1 MVGTWPDYRMSRK
14 FQARPGAI
22 VNTMAFL
29 DPLIAAL
36 LCENRTMSRRRSLSL
51 LMLSVIA
58 LPAQAQSGVDRTQAT
73 DDTGATDLDT
83 IRVVAA
89 PRSLSQLPGTASV
102 LDAETLR
109 DGQRQ
114 VNLSEALQRVPGIT
128 ALDRQNYAQDLQIQ
142 SRGFGARSTFGIRGI
157 RLVVDDLPA
166 SAADGQGQA
175 AAFPLSTLD
184 RVEVLRGPLALLYG
198 NASGGAIVGR
208 SVLDAPSGIEADA
221 WAGNHAARRFALR
234 ADAKPSFA
242 DDALRLRLGANAFE
256 TDGVRA
262 HSATRRRQFNAVGE
276 WTPREGDSLRL
287 MANALRQPLA
297 QDPLGLDRATYR
309 RDPQATDPVAVQ
321 FDTRKTIDESQMGLQ
336 WRSERATGEWWLGA
350 YGGRREIE
358 QFLSIPI
365 VAQRAA
371 SSAGGVIDLGRDS
384 RGIDAGR
391 RWRSARGSLAVGVEA
406 NALREQRRGY
416 ENFIGTDPATATLGV
431 RGRLRRDERNRVDT
445 VDAYAVADMRIATDW
460 TALAGVRR
468 SRMRFDSDDRFL
480 ANGDDSGGRRETADA
495 WSLGIVRALAHG
507 EWYLNRG
514 RGFESPTLVESA
526 YRPDGEAGFNRELRN
541 ARSDAWEAG
550 ARWRSADGVHRG
562 EIALY
567 RIDGRD
573 EIVPAFSRGGRASFA
588 NAGATRRLGVEVAVS
603 GALSEQWRYAL
614 AASWIDATF
623 VEDFEFRVATGTQ
636 VSLRQVEAGA
646 RIPGIPRADAFAELL
661 WRSQDGR
668 WSSAFEVRA
677 RGAIAVDDRNTDFA
691 AGHARFA
698 WRGQWRPRADAP
710 WSVYARIDH
719 LSGRAQIGSVIVN
732 EANGRFFEPAADRE
746 FTLGL
751 RWRFEP

>member
-1 MVGTWPDYRMSRK
+1 MND
-14 FQARPGAI
+14 RPLFSL
-22 VNTMAFL
+22 TF
-29 DPLIAAL
+29 AAM
-36 LCENRTMSRRRSLSL
+36 LCENQPMSRPYSLNVL
-51 LMLSVIA
+51 ILSAFV
-58 LPAQAQSGVDRTQAT
+58 LPVQAQTVAGRTQAP
-73 DDTGATDLDT
+73 DDASATDLDT

-89 PRSLSQLPGTASV
+89 PRTLSQLPGAVSV
-102 LDAETLR
+102 LDAASFR

-157 RLVVDDLPA
+157 RLVVDGLPA

-198 NASGGAIVGR
+198 NASGGAIIGR

-221 WAGNHAARRFALR
+221 WVGSHGARRLALR
-234 ADAKPSFA
+234 ADAAPGFG
-242 DDALRLRLGANAFE
+242 DDALRLRVGASAFE
-256 TDGVRA
+256 TDGARA
-262 HSATRRRQFNAVGE
+262 HSSTRRWQFNAIGE
-276 WTPREGDSLRL
+276 WAPREGDSLRWV
-287 MANALRQPLA
+287 ANALWQPLA
-297 QDPLGLDRATYR
+297 QDPLGLDRASYR
-309 RDPQATDPVAVQ
+309 RDRQATDPVAVQ
-321 FDTRKTIDESQMGLQ
+321 FDTRKTVDESQMGLQ

-350 YGGRREIE
+350 YGGQRKIE
-358 QFLSIPI
+358 QFLSVPI
-365 VAQRAA
+365 VAQRVA

-391 RWRSARGSLAVGVEA
+391 RWRGARGSLAIGIEA

-416 ENFIGTDPATATLGV
+416 ENFIGADPATATLGV

-445 VDAYAVADMRIATDW
+445 VDAYAVADLRLASDW

-480 ANGDDSGGRRETADA
+480 SNGDDSGGRRETADA
-495 WSLGIVRALAHG
+495 WSVGIVRAFAQG

-541 ARSDAWEAG
+541 ARSDAWETG
-550 ARWRSADGVHRG
+550 ARWRAADGAHHA

-573 EIVPAFSRGGRASFA
+573 EIVPALSRGGRASFA
-588 NAGATRRLGVEVAVS
+588 NAGATRRIGVEVAVS

-623 VEDFEFRVATGTQ
+623 VEDYEFRVATGTQ

-646 RIPGIPRADAFAELL
+646 RIPGIPRTDAFAELA
-661 WRSQDGR
+661 WRSADGR
-668 WSSAFEVRA
+668 WSSAFEMRA

-691 AGHARFA
+691 AGHGRFA
-698 WRGQWRPRADAP
+698 WRGQWRPRAEAP
-710 WSVYARIDH
+710 WSVYARVDH
-719 LSGRAQIGSVIVN
+719 LSDRAQIGSVIVN
-732 EANGRFFEPAADRE
+732 EANGRFFEPAAGRE